1 MQGRGGEKRKGYA
14 KIPPNSGHS
23 FHSIIG
29 TCLAVL
35 FVGSFF
41 GLLAFCCGRWRSF
54 DLLLC
59 LFCCGQLKHYRLLA
73 LFVSWHR
80 RRRLL
85 LLAYFYQ
92 VCGDGGEERR
102 RERDPSRAGSCHR
115 IAVRFRSETRLS
127 EFVRD
132 YSYYCLLCGVAWRS
146 M

>member
-73 LFVSWHR
+73 LFRGTADVASCCWLIFTR
-80 RRRLL
+80 CV
-85 LLAYFYQ
+85 AMAAKNA
-92 VCGDGGEERR
+92 GENGIPPAQALVTVLR
-102 RERDPSRAGSCHR
+102 
-115 IAVRFRSETRLS
+115 
-127 EFVRD
+127 
-132 YSYYCLLCGVAWRS
+132 
-146 M
+146 